1 MNAWVLIA
9 ACCVISGARGQY
21 SPVRGHYGAALAFAP
36 GAGFAGGV
44 NPYAAHQY
52 AAHPYGANPFAA
64 SAAAAAL
71 GAGGGATQLTLAP
84 QAALFGHAHQQQQ
97 FVAPGFSTGAGN
109 GLLGAGYGAQAPPQL
124 IVSPVLHQDGV
135 AGLMPAGAP
144 NYGRSTVTHYGGGGS
159 SQVTRYQP
167 TTYTAGG
174 ASSAGATGS
183 RTQYQQAQQLTAS
196 PGSTSA
202 LYREPKAL
210 PSLSSLPQLQSGA
223 APAGATVTVQE
234 VGQAQ
239 LGALNGYGG
248 APAGLFSGYGAA
260 AAPRTANYGYGAGLR
275 AYQ

>member
-21 SPVRGHYGAALAFAP
+21 TPVRGHYGAALAFAP
-36 GAGFAGGV
+36 GAGFAGGA
-44 NPYAAHQY
+44 NPYA
-52 AAHPYGANPFAA
+52 ANPFAA

-84 QAALFGHAHQQQQ
+84 PAALFGHGHHQQQ
-97 FVAPGFSTGAGN
+97 FAAAPGFSTGAGY
-109 GLLGAGYGAQAPPQL
+109 GLLGAGYGAQAPPSL
-124 IVSPVLHQDGV
+124 IVSPVLHQEGV
-135 AGLMPAGAP
+135 AGLVPAGSP
-144 NYGRSTVTHYGGGGS
+144 NYARSTVTHYGGGGS

-174 ASSAGATGS
+174 TSSAGATAS
-183 RTQYQQAQQLTAS
+183 RTQYQPAQQLTAS

-210 PSLSSLPQLQSGA
+210 PSLSSLHQLQSGA

-234 VGQAQ
+234 VGQTQ
-239 LGALNGYGG
+239 LGALHGYGG

-260 AAPRTANYGYGAGLR
+260 AAPRTASYGYGAGLR
-275 AYQ
+275 AY